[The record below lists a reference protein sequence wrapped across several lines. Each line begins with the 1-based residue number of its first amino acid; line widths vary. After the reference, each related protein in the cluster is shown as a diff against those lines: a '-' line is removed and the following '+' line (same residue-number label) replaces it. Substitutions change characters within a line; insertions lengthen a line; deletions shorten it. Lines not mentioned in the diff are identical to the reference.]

1 MATSSKMGSIL
12 GLSAVL
18 IIIGLVLAFAIPGDW
33 IDEPDDEEVNEEL
46 LEAEGIVAYAM
57 MESSYLYQNT
67 GKYLEAPSGYV
78 YVHVLYDLHNKSY
91 DEGISLNSF
100 NFKLK
105 ADGLLFS
112 HDFATYSSAEY
123 NTDVD
128 SVLPGGEAISS
139 IVFKVP
145 IDTNLV
151 GSSLIWDGYIDNIYM
166 LDPIYT
172 PGFPGYVE
180 PEDTRT
186 DYKAV
191 IYSEIEHKGGT
202 IVAKI
207 HVKNLAYDSLTIR
220 SFFYELT
227 DGVYYRSPLLLNDS
241 NDVVVEVPRGEQSIE
256 VQYVYDASNWQ
267 HENDLWVEH
276 SLYGKDIKHTTSWEV
291 FESY

>member
-1 MATSSKMGSIL
+1 MAIKSNMGYIGLFFVILIVGVAL
-12 GLSAVL
+12 GLVYEN
-18 IIIGLVLAFAIPGDW
+18 IGE
-33 IDEPDDEEVNEEL
+33 EPNDMNPDEEL
-46 LEAEGIVAYAM
+46 LESDGIVAYTM
-57 MESSYLYQNT
+57 LESPYLILST
-67 GKYLEAPSGYV
+67 GKYAEAPSGYV
-78 YVHVLYDLHNKSY
+78 YVHAIYELYNKSY
-91 DEGISLNSF
+91 SEGISLNSF

-112 HDFATYSSAEY
+112 HDIATYSSAKY

-128 SVLPGGEAISS
+128 SVLPGGRAQSS
-139 IVFKVP
+139 VVFKVP
-145 IDTNLV
+145 VDTDLKGSVLV
-151 GSSLIWDGYIDNIYM
+151 WDGYDEKIFM
-166 LDPIYT
+166 SDPIYT

-191 IYSEIEHKGGT
+191 IYSEVEHKGGT

-220 SFFYELT
+220 SLFYELT
-227 DGVYYRSPLLLNDS
+227 DGVYCRSPLIMNDA
-241 NDVVVEVPRGEQSIE
+241 NDVVVEIPMGEESIE

-276 SLYGKDIKHTTSWEV
+276 ALYGDDIKHTTSWEV